1 MSESTQSLKAYW
13 LVIGLLL
20 LAIATAG
27 GWKLYQVLAP
37 QRVATATLNKD
48 CDLAITDCNSIF
60 PDGTTVSLSIEPRP
74 IPVLKP
80 LKLTSKINGI
90 DVDSVEVDIVG
101 LGMNMGYIRPELS
114 SIDPNGKFSGDS
126 ILPVCILD
134 EMEWEARVMIHSNDG
149 LMVAPFRF
157 VTKK

>member
-13 LVIGLLL
+13 FVIGLLL
-20 LAIATAG
+20 LAILAAS

-37 QRVATATLNKD
+37 ERVATAVLND
-48 CDLAITDCNSIF
+48 ECDLAIADCKSVF

-74 IPVLKP
+74 VPVLKP
-80 LKLTSKINGI
+80 LKLRSQING
-90 DVDSVEVDIVG
+90 VEVSSVEVDIVG
-101 LGMNMGYIRPELS
+101 IGMNMGYIRPKLS
-114 SIDPNGKFSGDS
+114 EAGKDGQFSGDS

-134 EMEWEARVMIHSNDG
+134 EMQWEARVMIHSNGG

>member
-20 LAIATAG
+20 LAILAAG

-37 QRVATATLNKD
+37 KRVATATLNSE
-48 CDLAITDCNSIF
+48 CDLTQSECTSSF
-60 PDGTTVSLSIEPRP
+60 PDGTIVSLSIEPKP
-74 IPVLKP
+74 IPVLQP
-80 LKLTSKINGI
+80 LKLTSKINGV
-90 DVDSVEVDIVG
+90 DVSNVEVDIVG
-101 LGMNMGYIRPELS
+101 IGMNMGYIRPELS
-114 SIDPNGKFSGDS
+114 TVESDGQYSGDS

-134 EMEWEARVMIHSNDG
+134 EMQWEARVMVHSNSG

-157 VTKK
+157 VTRK

>member
-20 LAIATAG
+20 LAILAAG
-27 GWKLYQVLAP
+27 GWKLYQILAP
-37 QRVATATLNKD
+37 ERVATAPLNTE
-48 CDLAITDCNSIF
+48 CDLAISDCNSVF
-60 PDGTTVSLSIEPRP
+60 PDGTTVSLSMEPRP

-80 LKLTSKINGI
+80 LKLKTTING
-90 DVDSVEVDIVG
+90 VEASSVEVDIVG
-101 LGMNMGYIRPELS
+101 IGMNMGYIRPELS
-114 SIDPNGKFSGDS
+114 VKGKDGQFSGDS

-134 EMEWEARVMIHSNDG
+134 EMQWEARVMIHSNDG